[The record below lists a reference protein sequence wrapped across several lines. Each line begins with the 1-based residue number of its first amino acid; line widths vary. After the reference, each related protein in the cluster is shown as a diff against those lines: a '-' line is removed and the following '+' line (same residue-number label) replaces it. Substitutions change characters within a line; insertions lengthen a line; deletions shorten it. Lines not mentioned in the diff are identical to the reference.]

1 MDSTDNCLKK
11 IGTFLLNI
19 DDEFLIG
26 VSNKGIFNRAKKDLE
41 KSEAIKVEVAEED
54 SALKCI
60 LEDGTE
66 CVINEDIKAYKC
78 SCPSR
83 SICKH
88 VLMCYL
94 YVKSNLNSLFSVE
107 NKSLNE
113 NKESEKFDFSEFLN
127 IDIESL
133 SKLLG
138 EKAFNEIVKRIN
150 FGVEIEIEE
159 ASLLTIKFKEEDHV
173 VKVIPNIKEEISPK
187 EILDEVICS
196 CKSKEI
202 CRHKVE
208 ALIHYEIF
216 KGFIKKED
224 LVILNKKSKA
234 EKTLLIEGV
243 SLVKKLMEDI
253 LFVGISRLPENITDK
268 VESTALLCHSYNL
281 PNLEKMLRSVKSE
294 IELYI
299 NKNASFSI
307 ASFRKK
313 ISYIY
318 TTALAIENC
327 KDENKLYKLCGEH
340 KSAYYD
346 IPPIILY
353 GIGAESW
360 SSKSGYEGITYYY
373 FEENKG
379 NLFTYTSS
387 RPTYYDNKKRNYG
400 LAYSE
405 VPSFGIQGSLEEIS
419 QHSIRL
425 VNGKIN
431 DERRI
436 SASGQ
441 SKGQLLEKTDIYKL
455 DFKELFIDNW
465 QQLLQGYSKK
475 NTNLYIIKAESYEN
489 SSFDKINQRFILP
502 IYDAEKNMICI
513 EIDYSKEKKRM
524 IQKFERMERLKK
536 YPGRMLVH
544 TYLKEGQLRVIP
556 IVAYYENGDI
566 VNLTLN

>member
-1 MDSTDNCLKK
+1 MDSADNFLKK
-11 IGTFLLNI
+11 IGEFLLTV

-26 VSNKGIFNRAKKDLE
+26 ISNKGTVNRAKKDLE
-41 KSEAIKVEVAEED
+41 KAEEIKVEQED
-54 SALKCI
+54 AALKCI

-88 VLMCYL
+88 VIICYL
-94 YVKSNLNSLFSVE
+94 YVKSNFNFLFGIE

-113 NKESEKFDFSEFLN
+113 NEKFDFGQVLN
-127 IDIESL
+127 IDMESL

-138 EKAFNEIVKRIN
+138 ENSFNEIVKRIN
-150 FGVEIEIEE
+150 FGVGVEIEE
-159 ASLLTIKFKEEDHV
+159 ASLLTIKFKDEDYV
-173 VKVIPNIKEEISPK
+173 VKLIPNIKEKTLAK
-187 EILDEVICS
+187 EILEEAICS
-196 CKSKEI
+196 CKSKEV

-208 ALIHYEIF
+208 AVIHYEIF

-224 LVILNKKSKA
+224 LTILNKKSKA
-234 EKTLLIEGV
+234 EKTLLTQGAL
-243 SLVKKLMEDI
+243 LVKKLMEDI
-253 LFVGISRLPENITDK
+253 LSVGISRLPENITDK
-268 VESTALLCHSYNL
+268 VESTAVLCHSYNL

-318 TTALAIENC
+318 INALAIENC

-373 FEENKG
+373 FAENKG
-379 NLFTYTSS
+379 DLFTYTSS

-405 VPSFGIQGSLEEIS
+405 VPSFGMEGSLEEIS

-436 SASGQ
+436 SASQQ
-441 SKGQLLEKTDIYKL
+441 SKGELLEKTDVYKL
-455 DFKELFIDNW
+455 NFKELFIDNW
-465 QQLLQGYSKK
+465 QQLLQGYSKE
-475 NTNLYIIKAESYEN
+475 NTNLYIIRAASYEK

-502 IYDAEKNMICI
+502 IYDAEKNMIYI